1 MKKMFGPKN
10 GTSEPQ
16 NGLSFNIYHVIEP
29 NFEKKISLKLYH
41 QGARISRG
49 LKTAKKM
56 AYGKPSSLVVEFQT
70 KIYFLWF
77 NIKKYV
83 EAQAILRFGSMIFKP
98 KHFFII
104 GHFIRK

>member
-1 MKKMFGPKN
+1 MTLNQILK
-10 GTSEPQ
+10 
-16 NGLSFNIYHVIEP
+16 
-29 NFEKKISLKLYH
+29 KKISLKFY
-41 QGARISRG
+41 QWARISRG

-70 KIYFLWF
+70 KIYFQIWF

-98 KHFFII
+98 LHTEVCTKNFEAFASP
-104 GHFIRK
+104 